1 MTGLNQVKEAILSAL
16 KEAGLTALG
25 RFGTQAERS
34 YTGPVAV
41 IGVAQA
47 AGKPMGLGGY
57 LGTVYDPDAGTER
70 EIYGRMLEVTVSV
83 DVYAPGGADACES
96 AMETAAETLMA
107 GLPAGLR
114 LRSLQW
120 GQTEWDE
127 DSGLYLRRGTAEYTA
142 QFTATASAETGEIL
156 DFELK
161 GVMKEC

>member
-1 MTGLNQVKEAILSAL
+1 
-16 KEAGLTALG
+16 
-25 RFGTQAERS
+25 
-34 YTGPVAV
+34 
-41 IGVAQA
+41 
-47 AGKPMGLGGY
+47 
-57 LGTVYDPDAGTER
+57 
-70 EIYGRMLEVTVSV
+70 
-83 DVYAPGGADACES
+83 
-96 AMETAAETLMA
+96 MA

-120 GQTEWDE
+120 GQTEWEE

>member
-16 KEAGLTALG
+16 EGAGLRALG

-57 LGTVYDPDAGTER
+57 LGTVYDPDAGTEQ
-70 EIYGRMLEVTVSV
+70 EIYGRILEVTVSV

>member
-16 KEAGLTALG
+16 EGAGLTALG

-83 DVYAPGGADACES
+83 DVYAPGGGCGACS
-96 AMETAAETLMA
+96 GGRRSGRRTAASICA
-107 GLPAGLR
+107 GERRSTPPSSRPLPPPRPAR
-114 LRSLQW
+114 YW
-120 GQTEWDE
+120 
-127 DSGLYLRRGTAEYTA
+127 
-142 QFTATASAETGEIL
+142 IL
-156 DFELK
+156 N
-161 GVMKEC
+161 

>member
-1 MTGLNQVKEAILSAL
+1 
-16 KEAGLTALG
+16 
-25 RFGTQAERS
+25 
-34 YTGPVAV
+34 
-41 IGVAQA
+41 
-47 AGKPMGLGGY
+47 MGLGGY

-83 DVYAPGGADACES
+83 DVYAPDGADACES

>member
-16 KEAGLTALG
+16 EGAGLTALG

-83 DVYAPGGADACES
+83 TSTPPAAPMRVKAS
-96 AMETAAETLMA
+96 
-107 GLPAGLR
+107 
-114 LRSLQW
+114 W
-120 GQTEWDE
+120 
-127 DSGLYLRRGTAEYTA
+127 RRRRRR
-142 QFTATASAETGEIL
+142 
-156 DFELK
+156 
-161 GVMKEC
+161 